1 MTQLALRVQ
10 AATQMSGP
18 EVFAKV
24 REMIQGLVDKLVAE
38 AAEEADHKAWCD
50 KETAESREKIEDH
63 TSAIDKYNAR
73 IDKAE
78 AAIAQLTEEMA
89 KTQAFLHNLVKMQAE
104 MDKMRTEEN
113 ETFKK
118 AKKDYTD

>member
-10 AATQMSGP
+10 GATAMSSGADI
-18 EVFAKV
+18 FAKV
-24 REMIQGLVDKLVAE
+24 RQMIQQMVDKLVAD

-63 TSAIDKYNAR
+63 SSAIDKYNAR

-89 KTQAFLHNLVKMQAE
+89 KTQTFLHNLAKMQAE
-104 MDKMRTEEN
+104 MDKMR
-113 ETFKK
+113 
-118 AKKDYTD
+118 A